1 MPEKYQIRRYRGWC
15 GDGPNCFS
23 VQTPG
28 AGSMQYICDSFA
40 EAIGTFDNL
49 LDWHRARMIHSL
61 DQVKQSAPA

>member
-1 MPEKYQIRRYRGWC
+1 
-15 GDGPNCFS
+15 
-23 VQTPG
+23 
-28 AGSMQYICDSFA
+28 MQYICDSFA